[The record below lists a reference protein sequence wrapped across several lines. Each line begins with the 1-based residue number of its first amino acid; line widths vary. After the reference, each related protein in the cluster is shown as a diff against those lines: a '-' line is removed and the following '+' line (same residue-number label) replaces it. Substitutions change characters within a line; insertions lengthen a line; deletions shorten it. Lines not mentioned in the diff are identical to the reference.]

1 MNDAPRYL
9 FAMVLAM
16 VVLFG
21 WQIIFPPE
29 SSNTVDVSSA
39 LDENISIQNYQ
50 KDEVIPNTSVE
61 CYGDRVPINSD
72 RVTGSINLCGAK
84 IDEIYLKNFRTSTK
98 DNSDFVKFFQSNQ
111 DENPYWTESGW
122 IAPRGAEFN
131 LPDSN
136 TLWSVESGQ
145 ILTQYDSVTLVWD
158 NGMGLIFRQII
169 SLDENYLFSINQEI
183 TNNSV
188 SSITL
193 FPYQQL
199 SRKNIP
205 QGQTLG
211 LLHEGPTGWF
221 DDKLE
226 EVDYDDIE
234 DEVYRKEFVSGWL
247 GIRDKY
253 WASALSSNDTD
264 RKQANFK
271 VSKSGD
277 EDYYRVGFTGDAITA
292 SPGGKLVSNGMV
304 FIGAKEVNIIEKYAE
319 DKILPRFDLIID
331 WGWFYFL
338 AKPLFYVLDFLYSYS
353 GNFGVAILLL
363 TVLIKTV
370 FFPVVNRSYVQM
382 AKMRKVQ
389 PEITKLR
396 EIYGDDRQRM
406 AQEMQS
412 LYKKEELKPLSGCL
426 PVLIQIP
433 VFFALYNVLLVTIEM
448 RHAPFFGWIRDLSA
462 PDPISIFNGF
472 GLINWEP
479 PQFLMIGLFHLL
491 FGLTFFLQTKL
502 NPTPADPIQKTL
514 FTWMPVFMIFI
525 AANFPVGLVIYWAW
539 NGLLSILQQMYIM
552 KRQGTEIALFTNINK
567 NSDKNE

>member
-16 VVLFG
+16 AVLFG
-21 WQIIFPPE
+21 WQIIFPPK
-29 SSNTVDVSSA
+29 SSNTVEVSSA
-39 LDENISIQNYQ
+39 LDENVSIQNYQ
-50 KDEVIPNTSVE
+50 KEEVAPNTIIE
-61 CYGDRVPINSD
+61 CYGNRVPINSD
-72 RVTGSINLCGAK
+72 RVAGSINLCGAK
-84 IDEIYLKNFRTSTK
+84 IDEIYLKKFRTSTK

-111 DENPYWTESGW
+111 DENPYWAESGW

-158 NGMGLIFRQII
+158 NGMGLIFKQII

-205 QGQTLG
+205 KGQTLG

-253 WASALSSNDTD
+253 WASALSSNDSD

-277 EDYYRVGFTGDAITA
+277 EDYYRVGFTGDAITT
-292 SPGGKLVSNGMV
+292 SPGGKLASNGMV

-319 DKILPRFDLIID
+319 DKLLPRFDLIID

-338 AKPLFYVLDFLYSYS
+338 AKPLFYVLDFLFSYS

-389 PEITKLR
+389 PEITKLK
-396 EIYGDDRQRM
+396 EVYGDDRQRM

-462 PDPISIFNGF
+462 PDPISLFNGF

-479 PQFLMIGLFHLL
+479 PQFFMIGIFHLL

-502 NPTPADPIQKTL
+502 NPTPTDPIQKTL
-514 FTWMPVFMIFI
+514 FTWMPIFMIFI

-539 NGLLSILQQMYIM
+539 NGILSILQQMYIM
-552 KRQGTEIALFTNINK
+552 MRQGTEIALFTNINK